1 MSNHEAHGEQVQFI
15 DRWRLILAYLVS
27 RLSLGTDNVSLI
39 VPSLR
44 QISAD
49 FEKAANILQIRL
61 QEVNNVRILGISFL

>member
-1 MSNHEAHGEQVQFI
+1 
-15 DRWRLILAYLVS
+15 
-27 RLSLGTDNVSLI
+27 

-49 FEKAANILQIRL
+49 FEKAANIIQIRL